1 MDVTNATL
9 GTKVTGPEGTLLVY
23 TLEKKLHITS
33 KITPAFPF
41 LCKDFR

>member
-23 TLEKKLHITS
+23 RLHITS
-33 KITPAFPF
+33 KITLAFPF
-41 LCKDFR
+41 LCKDLS